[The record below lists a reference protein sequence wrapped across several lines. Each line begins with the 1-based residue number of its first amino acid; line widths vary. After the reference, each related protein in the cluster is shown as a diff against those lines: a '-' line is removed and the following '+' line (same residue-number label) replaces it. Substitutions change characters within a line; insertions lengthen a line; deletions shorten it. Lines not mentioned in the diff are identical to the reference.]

1 MLACRVSPRR
11 MPSPPSLVEI
21 SFETVLVNIQRIP
34 SEALV
39 GLPDDFILA
48 LFEGIL
54 ARGMLNEAIFDTFE
68 EVAQRGGNG
77 RLEER
82 IRELNIRRLPPLPKS
97 TREWLRH

>member
-1 MLACRVSPRR
+1 MPVPRR
-11 MPSPPSLVEI
+11 GSAPTRPKQSRVER
-21 SFETVLVNIQRIP
+21 FRGVDQRNP

-39 GLPDDFILA
+39 GLPEDFILA

>member
-1 MLACRVSPRR
+1 

-39 GLPDDFILA
+39 GLPEDFILA

-68 EVAQRGGNG
+68 DVAQRGGNG

-82 IRELNIRRLPPLPKS
+82 IRELNIRRLPPLPKN